1 MSLKRKIISAVTSAF
16 AIIAFTTFISAQETN
31 TDTQKDTTQKREWR
45 GKKDGKRD
53 GMRRGFRGGR
63 GGGMLRGIELT
74 DTQKEQVRTIMESKK
89 AGFQATREEF
99 RTLKQAKR
107 DGSITAEQQTRLDA
121 LKQQM
126 KADAKQTHEQIM
138 AILTPEQRTE
148 IEKRKAEMKQ
158 RREEFR
164 QKRQEKQQNPQTEQK
179 DNN

>member
-74 DTQKEQVRTIMESKK
+74 DAQKEQVRTIMESKK
-89 AGFQATREEF
+89 EGFQATREEF

-121 LKQQM
+121 LKTQM

-138 AILTPEQRTE
+138 AILTPEQRDQ

-164 QKRQEKQQNPQTEQK
+164 QKRQERQQNPQTEQK